1 MQVYMGIDFEGPA
14 LDLIDE
20 PDMPLFLSTVIEWL
34 ISTTER
40 RNKFLCNLDSVIRN
54 VELANR
60 CLEEDEKVEEEE
72 AKQKARNGRK
82 GQAKK
87 AAKQKKK
94 ALENGGVGGRQV
106 EGDHDGRSQHLIG
119 QDQLA
124 NEAENEELEAQASKD
139 AKGA

>member
-1 MQVYMGIDFEGPA
+1 
-14 LDLIDE
+14 
-20 PDMPLFLSTVIEWL
+20 MPLVLSTVTEWV

-40 RNKFLCNLDSVIRN
+40 RNKFLCNLYSVIRN

-60 CLEEDEKVEEEE
+60 FLEEDEKVQDEE
-72 AKQKARNGRK
+72 AKQKIRNRNK

-94 ALENGGVGGRQV
+94 ALGNGGVGERQV
-106 EGDHDGRSQHLIG
+106 EGEHDGGLQHLIG

-124 NEAENEELEAQASKD
+124 NEAENEEVEAQTSKD
-139 AKGA
+139 AKRI

>member
-1 MQVYMGIDFEGPA
+1 
-14 LDLIDE
+14 
-20 PDMPLFLSTVIEWL
+20 MPLVLSTVTEWV

-40 RNKFLCNLDSVIRN
+40 RNKFLCNLYSVIRN

-60 CLEEDEKVEEEE
+60 FLEEKE
-72 AKQKARNGRK
+72 AKQKIRNRKK

-94 ALENGGVGGRQV
+94 ALGNGGVGERQV
-106 EGDHDGRSQHLIG
+106 EGEHDGGLQHLIG

-124 NEAENEELEAQASKD
+124 NEAENEEVEAQTSKD
-139 AKGA
+139 AKRV